1 MTKYRKKTILLL
13 ISSVFLF
20 VFCFNTSRNN
30 EDNEKFLTIIKQL
43 RIYLSNLHFN
53 PQQIDDDFSVKV
65 FNNFIET
72 IDGGKRFFTQED
84 INSFDG
90 YKTELDDSFKNPNL
104 DFFNLSIDVFFKR
117 VEELGVISDRLVD
130 EIEITKE
137 ETINVDFKKI
147 NFPTNKIEWE
157 NNWRKYVKSLVVQEL
172 YSLVTS
178 SENKSKTEVDLL
190 KKAKENVKENLKDF
204 VRRIKKRTKKDF
216 FSSYANSYTQVYDPH
231 TTYFSPKDK
240 EDFDVT
246 ISGQLEGIGA
256 RLEDKKGI
264 ATISELII
272 GGPAWKSKQLEAGD
286 MIMKVAQGKDKEPVD
301 IVGMLLDESVR
312 LIRGKKGTTV
322 SLTIKKKDNSI
333 KQIAIVRDVVEY
345 GETFAKSAVIKDK
358 NGEKY
363 GILYL
368 PEFYFDIKD
377 NGGRYAA
384 KDVENELI
392 KLKKEGIKGLIF
404 DVRNNCGGS
413 LSESVDIVGYFI
425 KDGPVVQIKD
435 DKGKITI
442 LNDSNSNITWDGPMV
457 VLTNEFSASASEIL
471 AAALQDYKRAII
483 VGSKKTFGKGTVQS
497 FRELKDFFEFSEND
511 NGAIKLTTQKFYR
524 VNGGSTQLKG
534 VESDI
539 VIPTDYIYSDIS
551 ESANENALSWDKI
564 YEAGN
569 YNIKQ
574 PLIIENIIKKSE
586 ERLKIQKLYGI
597 RNEKAL
603 WVKKIADRKEMPI
616 SYISYKKYLK
626 ETEAKNKYFDSILK
640 FQNNL
645 TFYSNLITQDNK
657 EKEKSL
663 KAKND
668 EWFKKLNED
677 FMLNEALNA
686 LKDIK

>member
-377 NGGRYAA
+377 KGGRYAA

-404 DVRNNCGGS
+404 DVRNNGGGS
-413 LSESVDIVGYFI
+413 LSEAVDIVGYFI